1 MLYAFLREKVNIP
14 LTLGPASVIFGNVLP
29 ASPAAPAFT
38 KDAYERTSVSTNQEA
53 IEKNMIEVRPV

>member
-1 MLYAFLREKVNIP
+1 

-29 ASPAAPAFT
+29 AAPAAPAFT
-38 KDAYERTSVSTNQEA
+38 NNAYERTFVFANQEA